1 MILLWFSGFFV
12 DLNLFKATEDGGPK
26 VDKDCVDLTNHVN
39 DSNESEKGGLA
50 DEDAN
55 LMIKMKF
62 LTYKVHL
69 LA

>member
-1 MILLWFSGFFV
+1 MWFPGFFV
-12 DLNLFKATEDGGPK
+12 DLNLFKATKDGASE
-26 VDKDCVDLTNHVN
+26 VAKDCVDLTNNVN
-39 DSNESEKGGLA
+39 DSNESGKGGLA

-62 LTYKVHL
+62 LTYKVHF